1 MAEDWK
7 DIEGFSGLYKISN
20 KGRLMSKL
28 SGSWKIM
35 SVTNSKGDYL
45 SVVLRSGD
53 KRKSKKIHQLVYE
66 SFIGPCDSCSHIHH
80 INGDKQDNRVENL
93 LALSPK
99 EHSLEH
105 LRRNP
110 KIVEGIVFYNKY
122 VKTKKVI
129 QKDLEGAFIAVYD
142 NCKAASDA
150 TGVCLRNIHQVASK
164 TPYNKKGFTRKQAGG
179 FIWEFAI

>member
-1 MAEDWK
+1 MAEEWK
-7 DIEGFSGLYKISN
+7 DIEGFFGLYKISD
-20 KGRLMSKL
+20 KGRLMSNL
-28 SGSWKIM
+28 SGSWRIM
-35 SVTNSKGDYL
+35 SVINSKGGYL
-45 SVVLRSGD
+45 SVVLRNGD

-66 SFIGPCDSCSHIHH
+66 AFIGPCDSCSHIHH

-93 LALSPK
+93 MALSPK
-99 EHSLEH
+99 DHISEH
-105 LRRNP
+105 LRSNP
-110 KIVEGIVFYNKY
+110 KRVEAMIFYNKH

-129 QKDLEGAFIAVYD
+129 QKDLDGVFIAVYD
-142 NCKAASDA
+142 NCKDASDA